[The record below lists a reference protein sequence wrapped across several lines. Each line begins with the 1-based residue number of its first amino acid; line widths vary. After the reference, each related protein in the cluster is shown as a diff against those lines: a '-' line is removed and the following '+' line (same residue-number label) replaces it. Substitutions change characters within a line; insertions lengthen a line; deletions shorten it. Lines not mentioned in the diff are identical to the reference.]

1 MFPTDVSKRYNCTQ
15 GLIVKCVK
23 SWTPIGE
30 TPREID
36 KLSISKNWSK
46 GVLDYY
52 EAQHLYITSDEEIKE
67 GDWRV
72 LSFKNWDE
80 VIETIITNTQF
91 VGGNYCTVSE
101 QKIIATTDASLIS
114 INEQYFDVNKS
125 RKSAVL
131 EQKTL
136 PKIPQQFIEKWI
148 EEYNKGNV
156 ITEVMVEYNK
166 KGIIQ
171 RGRGGERTITIRK
184 IKESWNREEVI
195 ELLHKSLNANI
206 VFNDK
211 FNKIF
216 HEQLDEWIKENL

>member
-1 MFPTDVSKRYNCTQ
+1 MYKKVNVVMLPTNEKSK
-15 GLIVKCVK
+15 I
-23 SWTPIGE
+23 
-30 TPREID
+30 
-36 KLSISKNWSK
+36 KLSDNNE
-46 GVLDYY
+46 LDFFPGMMYIA
-52 EAQHLYITSDEEIKE
+52 EFDWKPQHLYITSDEEIKE
-67 GDWRV
+67 GDWV
-72 LSFKNWDE
+72 YNSISNELEKWSYKGW
-80 VIETIITNTQF
+80 IEAPDF
-91 VGGNYCTVSE
+91 EYLGYF
-101 QKIIATTDASLIS
+101 KIIATTNTSLIS

-136 PKIPQQFIEKWI
+136 PKIPQRFIEKWI

-184 IKESWNREEVI
+184 IKESWSREEVI
-195 ELLHKSLNANI
+195 ELLHKSLNANV